1 MNFNFNLPRRTVVQK
16 FIKYSALA
24 AVFFTAPIATTVVQA
39 QNASPA
45 NKTGIKANVK
55 VVRMAYQTSGDI
67 VKIKGVV
74 DKRLE
79 PLGIKVEWSPF
90 PAGPQL
96 MEAMNA
102 NRVDIGNV
110 GETPPIF
117 AQAAGAQLAYLAAR
131 KPSKG
136 EGSAIVVQP
145 DSPIKSVRDLKGK
158 KVVFQRGSASH
169 YLLLRALAE
178 VGLKFSDIQPVSL
191 TPAEARDAFIQ
202 KKIDAWVA
210 WDPFIAVVQRTANA
224 RVLRNASGI
233 ATQGGFVMARRAFA
247 RENPE
252 LVRVILEEIDKL
264 GAWAESNPN
273 EVVKILAPEL
283 KLDPALLSVVVRRRT
298 FRLQKISDSI
308 IREQQRIADLFHKEG
323 VIPQKIAV
331 RESFL
336 SSQQYASITPPR
348 LSSR

>member
-1 MNFNFNLPRRTVVQK
+1 MKLNLPRRIFLQK
-16 FIKYSALA
+16 FLQYSISALA
-24 AVFFTAPIATTVVQA
+24 LVTLSVPISSKIVEA
-39 QNASPA
+39 QNTT
-45 NKTGIKANVK
+45 NKTGINTK
-55 VVRMAYQTSGDI
+55 VVRLAYQTSGDI

-102 NRVDIGNV
+102 NRVDIGSV

-117 AQAAGAQLAYLAAR
+117 AQAAGAQLAYIAGR

-136 EGSAIVVQP
+136 EGSAIVVQQ
-145 DSPIKSVRDLKGK
+145 DSPIKTVKDLKGK
-158 KVVFQRGSASH
+158 KVVFQRGSAAH
-169 YLLLRALAE
+169 YLLLRALGE
-178 VGLKFSDIQPVSL
+178 VGLKISDIQAVSL

-210 WDPFIAVVQRTANA
+210 WDPFIAFVQKNANA

-233 ATQGGFVMARRAFA
+233 ANQGGFYMARRSFA
-247 RENPE
+247 VENPE
-252 LVRVILEEIDKL
+252 VVRIVLEEVDKL
-264 GAWAESNPN
+264 GEWAESNPN

-298 FRLQKISDSI
+298 FRLRPINSSLI
-308 IREQQRIADLFHKEG
+308 AEQQRIADLFYNEK
-323 VIPQKIAV
+323 VIPRRIAIKDSV
-331 RESFL
+331 L
-336 SSQQYASITPPR
+336 TSQQYAAITPR
-348 LSSR
+348 RISRK

>member
-1 MNFNFNLPRRTVVQK
+1 MKFNLPRRTVLQK
-16 FIKYSALA
+16 FLKYSVSALA
-24 AVFFTAPIATTVVQA
+24 LVTLSVPISSKIVEA
-39 QNASPA
+39 QNTT
-45 NKTGIKANVK
+45 NKTGIKTK
-55 VVRMAYQTSGDI
+55 VVRLAYQTYGDI

-102 NRVDIGNV
+102 NRVDIGSV

-117 AQAAGAQLAYLAAR
+117 AQAAGAQLAYIAGR

-136 EGSAIVVQP
+136 EGSAIVVQQN
-145 DSPIKSVRDLKGK
+145 SPIKTVKDLKGK
-158 KVVFQRGSASH
+158 KVVFQKGSAAH
-169 YLLLRALAE
+169 YLLLRALGE
-178 VGLKFSDIQPVSL
+178 VGLKISDIQAVSL

-210 WDPFIAVVQRTANA
+210 WDPFIAVVQKKANA

-233 ATQGGFVMARRAFA
+233 ATQGGFYMARRSFA
-247 RENPE
+247 VENPE
-252 LVRVILEEIDKL
+252 IVRIVLEEVDKL
-264 GAWAESNPN
+264 GEWAESNPN

-283 KLDPALLSVVVRRRT
+283 KLDPSLLSVVVRRRT
-298 FRLQKISDSI
+298 FRLRPINSSLI
-308 IREQQRIADLFHKEG
+308 AEQQRIADLFYKEG
-323 VIPQKIAV
+323 VIPKKVAIK
-331 RESFL
+331 ESVL
-336 SSQQYASITPPR
+336 SSQQYAAITPQR
-348 LSSR
+348 ISKK

>member
-1 MNFNFNLPRRTVVQK
+1 MKLNLPRRIFLQK
-16 FIKYSALA
+16 FLQYSISALA
-24 AVFFTAPIATTVVQA
+24 LVTLSVPISSKIVEA
-39 QNASPA
+39 QNTT
-45 NKTGIKANVK
+45 NKTGINTK
-55 VVRMAYQTSGDI
+55 VVRLAYQTSGDI

-102 NRVDIGNV
+102 NRVDIGSV

-117 AQAAGAQLAYLAAR
+117 AQAAGAQLAYIAGR

-136 EGSAIVVQP
+136 EGSAIVVQQN
-145 DSPIKSVRDLKGK
+145 SPIKTVKDLKGK
-158 KVVFQRGSASH
+158 KVVFQKGSAAH
-169 YLLLRALAE
+169 YLLLRALGE
-178 VGLKFSDIQPVSL
+178 VGLKISDIQAVSL

-210 WDPFIAVVQRTANA
+210 WDPFIAFVQKNANA

-233 ATQGGFVMARRAFA
+233 ANQGGFYMARRSFA
-247 RENPE
+247 VENPE
-252 LVRVILEEIDKL
+252 VVRIVLEEVDKL
-264 GAWAESNPN
+264 GEWAESNPN

-298 FRLQKISDSI
+298 FRLRPINSSLI
-308 IREQQRIADLFHKEG
+308 AEQQRIADLFYNEK
-323 VIPQKIAV
+323 VIPRRIAIKDSV
-331 RESFL
+331 L
-336 SSQQYASITPPR
+336 TSQQYAAITPR
-348 LSSR
+348 RISRK

>member
-1 MNFNFNLPRRTVVQK
+1 MKFNLPRRTVLQK
-16 FIKYSALA
+16 FLQYSVSALA
-24 AVFFTAPIATTVVQA
+24 LVSLSVPISSKIVEA
-39 QNASPA
+39 QNTTK
-45 NKTGIKANVK
+45 KTGIKTK
-55 VVRMAYQTSGDI
+55 VVRLAYQTSGDI

-74 DKRLE
+74 DKRLQ

-102 NRVDIGNV
+102 NRVDIGSV

-117 AQAAGAQLAYLAAR
+117 AQAAGAQLVYIAGR

-136 EGSAIVVQP
+136 EGSAIVVQK
-145 DSPIKSVRDLKGK
+145 DSPIKTVKDLKGK

-178 VGLKFSDIQPVSL
+178 VGLKFSDIQAVSL

-210 WDPFIAVVQRTANA
+210 WDPFIAFVQKNANA

-233 ATQGGFVMARRAFA
+233 ATQGGFYMARRSFA
-247 RENPE
+247 VENPE
-252 LVRVILEEIDKL
+252 VVRMVLEEVDKL
-264 GAWAESNPN
+264 GEWAESNPN

-283 KLDPALLSVVVRRRT
+283 KLDPSLLSVVVRRRT
-298 FRLQKISDSI
+298 FRLRPINSSLI
-308 IREQQRIADLFHKEG
+308 AEQQRIADLFYKEK
-323 VIPQKIAV
+323 VIPKQIAI
-331 RESFL
+331 RESVL
-336 SSQQYASITPPR
+336 SSQQYAAITPQR
-348 LSSR
+348 ISKK